1 MLGLGPRGCSLR
13 ELLYCLF
20 TLASKSTI
28 LLIKV
33 AFILE
38 PPERAPTELLRHRL
52 RLIPRANGVL
62 FGRRAVTNFSKYVLG
77 ANHSVLIFNAWLR
90 MQVSQLVLACC
101 ILAV

>member
-1 MLGLGPRGCSLR
+1 MLGLGPRGCSLW

-20 TLASKSTI
+20 TLAPKSTI

-38 PPERAPTELLRHRL
+38 PLERAPTELLRHRL
-52 RLIPRANGVL
+52 RLIPCANGVL
-62 FGRRAVTNFSKYVLG
+62 FGRRAGTKFSKYILG
-77 ANHSVLIFNAWLR
+77 AKHKVLTFNAWLR
-90 MQVSQLVLACC
+90 TQVSQLVLACC